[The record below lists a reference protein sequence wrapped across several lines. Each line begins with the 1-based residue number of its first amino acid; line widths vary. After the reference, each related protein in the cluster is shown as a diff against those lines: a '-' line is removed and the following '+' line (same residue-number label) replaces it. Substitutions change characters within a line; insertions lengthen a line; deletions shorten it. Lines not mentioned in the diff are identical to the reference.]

1 VLAGRATHLAPVAIG
16 LTLVF
21 RPSWGLLTGAAFN
34 PARAGP
40 VTRPGRGGTVVIPN
54 NCDMIRERI

>member
-1 VLAGRATHLAPVAIG
+1 MLAGRATLAPVAIG

-34 PARAGP
+34 PARWAGN
-40 VTRPGRGGTVVIPN
+40 VAGARR
-54 NCDMIRERI
+54 NCCDPE

>member
-1 VLAGRATHLAPVAIG
+1 MLDGRATHLAPVAIG

-34 PARAGP
+34 PTRAGP
-40 VTRPGRGGTVVIPN
+40 VTRPGRGGTVVFLN
-54 NCDMIRERI
+54 NCYMMCEHI